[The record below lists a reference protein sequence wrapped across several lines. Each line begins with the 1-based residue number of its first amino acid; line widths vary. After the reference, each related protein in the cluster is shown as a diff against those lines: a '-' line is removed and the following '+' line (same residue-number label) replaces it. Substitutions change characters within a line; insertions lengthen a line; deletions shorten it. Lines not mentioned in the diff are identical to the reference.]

1 MPRLYLLLAILSE
14 VTATSLLKPSQ
25 GFTKPVPS
33 AIMIIGY
40 LVSFYFLSL
49 TLKSMPTGIAYAVWS
64 GVGIILITSVAWV
77 FQGQKLDIPALA
89 GMSLIIAGVIVIN
102 MFSKVTAH

>member
-1 MPRLYLLLAILSE
+1 MPRVYLLLAILSE

>member
-1 MPRLYLLLAILSE
+1 MPRVYLLLAILSE

-89 GMSLIIAGVIVIN
+89 GMSLIIAGVVVIN

>member
-89 GMSLIIAGVIVIN
+89 GMSLIIAGVMVIN
-102 MFSKVTAH
+102 MFSKVTSH